1 MNLGDLLA
9 DVAGRLPED
18 RRQAVQALVDKYGAG
33 ENLRFILTL
42 VAAGSKRERRLVRL
56 LLNELEGLDERR
68 KLSDAE
74 QGG

>member
-18 RRQAVQALVDKYGAG
+18 RRHAVQALVAKYGG
-33 ENLRFILTL
+33 DENLRFILAL
-42 VAAGSKRERRLVRL
+42 VASGSKRERRLVRL
-56 LLNELEGLDERR
+56 LLNELEDLDERR

-74 QGG
+74 QEG